1 MDAVLPIDL
10 AEMMTGGG
18 RLDFSQHSHTS
29 MSPLLPV
36 LEMKKILSSYVRP
49 SSVCGCMWVNGRPVS
64 NRSRAWTFLNVIS
77 GPGIRS
83 SPLDSPLS
91 VRLDIDIVRGTEI
104 YTVFQKQIIF
114 CDVQIHRAGSGR
126 VQKYKYVS

>member
-1 MDAVLPIDL
+1 MYDSR
-10 AEMMTGGG
+10 E
-18 RLDFSQHSHTS
+18 
-29 MSPLLPV
+29 
-36 LEMKKILSSYVRP
+36 P

-64 NRSRAWTFLNVIS
+64 NRFRAWTFLIVES

-91 VRLDIDIVRGTEI
+91 VGLDIDIVGGTEL

-114 CDVQIHRAGSGR
+114 CDAQIHRAGSGR
-126 VQKYKYVS
+126 VQKYIAFRFPNTRRQVWVEVNKRRTHVNDVHRKLVRVMCGWYDVHAER